1 MNESSLT
8 RIKSH
13 IENRNVGLISAFR
26 GRYTKPENLQ
36 RTRELESMIRSDGF
50 SFIKMNGH
58 YIEGHGT
65 PNAQDKDEVA
75 LFVIGKDGDDNGKLK
90 GALKK
95 YGSSFDQESVLY
107 KAFDKDDAV
116 LIGTVD
122 KNEDGESVWPGL
134 GNESSVGKFN
144 PMRVGEFYT
153 TMKQSKN
160 TSKGKTEPSIPRTF
174 TFETFEFPSSYFQRF
189 SEYIRNRNLS

>member
-75 LFVIGKDGDDNGKLK
+75 LFVIGKAGSKVEEQILMVHLFYSDGMPLPI
-90 GALKK
+90 
-95 YGSSFDQESVLY
+95 Q
-107 KAFDKDDAV
+107 
-116 LIGTVD
+116 
-122 KNEDGESVWPGL
+122 
-134 GNESSVGKFN
+134 
-144 PMRVGEFYT
+144 
-153 TMKQSKN
+153 
-160 TSKGKTEPSIPRTF
+160 
-174 TFETFEFPSSYFQRF
+174 
-189 SEYIRNRNLS
+189 

>member
-1 MNESSLT
+1 
-8 RIKSH
+8 
-13 IENRNVGLISAFR
+13 
-26 GRYTKPENLQ
+26 
-36 RTRELESMIRSDGF
+36 MIRSDGF

-65 PNAQDKDEVA
+65 PNAQDNDEVA

-160 TSKGKTEPSIPRTF
+160 ASKGKTEPSIPRTF
-174 TFETFEFPSSYFQRF
+174 TFEGFEFPSSYFQRF